1 MFWRKK
7 EVEQEYL
14 RYDKVLTDNEIAEYA
29 QLLDKFRN
37 REIGYKELEQL
48 FLEKGITIT
57 PNLDNQIPKM
67 NISEAEAY
75 EKRRANGDYLYHEIH
90 SYVLNSEVL
99 HNVIFCV
106 DYKTVEVMSNRGVPY
121 YLQAMRMILR
131 TQLRHSSDT
140 SKLLAAERSMW
151 QRRIREIDK
160 ELEKSRMMQSSE
172 KKEATND
179 NVKGHSF

>member
-1 MFWRKK
+1 
-7 EVEQEYL
+7 
-14 RYDKVLTDNEIAEYA
+14 
-29 QLLDKFRN
+29 
-37 REIGYKELEQL
+37 
-48 FLEKGITIT
+48 
-57 PNLDNQIPKM
+57 M

-106 DYKTVEVMSNRGVPY
+106 DYKTVEVMYNRGVPY

-131 TQLRHSSDT
+131 TQLRHSSDA

-151 QRRIREIDK
+151 QRRIMEIDK

-172 KKEATND
+172 KKEAIND